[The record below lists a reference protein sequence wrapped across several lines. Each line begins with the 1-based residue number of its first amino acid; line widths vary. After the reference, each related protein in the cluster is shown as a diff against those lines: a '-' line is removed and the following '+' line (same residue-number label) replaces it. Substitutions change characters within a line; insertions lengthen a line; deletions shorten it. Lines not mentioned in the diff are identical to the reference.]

1 MAPIK
6 NEKEIQDQTFVIS
19 VKTFFAV
26 GAAMVLLVGE
36 YVVLQGDIEEA
47 KRLPEIEEVEISR
60 LEVEMNNKLIL
71 KHFDDIEKDIEQIN
85 KQIDELKQKIYEDF
99 HLMTKH
105 EKDNYDNK

>member
-1 MAPIK
+1 MAVG
-6 NEKEIQDQTFVIS
+6 EKEIQDQTFVIS

-47 KRLPEIEEVEISR
+47 KRLPEIENVEISR
-60 LEVEMNNKLIL
+60 LEVEMNNKLMHQ
-71 KHFDDIEKDIEQIN
+71 HFEDIEEDIEQIN

-105 EKDNYDNK
+105 EKDNYEAK

>member
-6 NEKEIQDQTFVIS
+6 DEKEIQDQTFVIS

-36 YVVLQGDIEEA
+36 YIVLQGDIEEA
-47 KRLPEIEEVEISR
+47 KRLPEIENVEISR
-60 LEVEMNNKLIL
+60 LEVEMNNRLMHQ
-71 KHFDDIEKDIEQIN
+71 HFEDIEKDIEQIN
-85 KQIDELKQKIYEDF
+85 KEIDELKQKIYEDF

>member
-1 MAPIK
+1 MAVD
-6 NEKEIQDQTFVIS
+6 EKEIQDQTFVIS

-36 YVVLQGDIEEA
+36 YIVLQGDIEEA
-47 KRLPEIEEVEISR
+47 KRLPEIENVEISR
-60 LEVEMNNKLIL
+60 LEVEMNNRLMQQ
-71 KHFDDIEKDIEQIN
+71 HFEDIEKDIEQIN

-105 EKDNYDNK
+105 EKDNYEAK

>member
-1 MAPIK
+1 MAIK
-6 NEKEIQDQTFVIS
+6 KNTEIQDQTFVIS

-26 GAAMVLLVGE
+26 GAGLILLVGE
-36 YVVLQGDIEEA
+36 YIVLQGDIEEA
-47 KRLPEIEEVEISR
+47 KRLPEVEDVEITR

-71 KHFDDIEKDIEQIN
+71 QHFEDVEEDIEQIT

-105 EKDNYDNK
+105 EKDNYENK

>member
-1 MAPIK
+1 MAVD
-6 NEKEIQDQTFVIS
+6 EKEIQDQTFVIS

-36 YVVLQGDIEEA
+36 YIVLQGDIEEA
-47 KRLPEIEEVEISR
+47 KRLPEIENVEISR
-60 LEVEMNNKLIL
+60 LEVEMNNRLMQQ
-71 KHFDDIEKDIEQIN
+71 HFEDIEKDIEQIT

-105 EKDNYDNK
+105 EKDNYEAK

>member
-1 MAPIK
+1 MAV

-36 YVVLQGDIEEA
+36 YIVLQGDIEEA
-47 KRLPEIEEVEISR
+47 KRLPEIENVEISR
-60 LEVEMNNKLIL
+60 LEVDMNNRLMHQ
-71 KHFDDIEKDIEQIN
+71 HFEDIEKDIEQIT

-99 HLMTKH
+99 HPVSYTHLTLPTNR
-105 EKDNYDNK
+105 EV

>member
-1 MAPIK
+1 MAVD
-6 NEKEIQDQTFVIS
+6 EKEIQDQTFVIS

-36 YVVLQGDIEEA
+36 YIVLQGDIEEA
-47 KRLPEIEEVEISR
+47 KRLPEIENVEISR
-60 LEVEMNNKLIL
+60 LEVEMNNKLMQQ
-71 KHFDDIEKDIEQIN
+71 HFEDIEKDIEQIN

-105 EKDNYDNK
+105 EKDNYEAK

>member
-1 MAPIK
+1 MAVD
-6 NEKEIQDQTFVIS
+6 EKEIQDQTFVIS

-47 KRLPEIEEVEISR
+47 KRLPEIENVEISR
-60 LEVEMNNKLIL
+60 LEVEMNNRLMHQ
-71 KHFDDIEKDIEQIN
+71 HFEDIEKDIEQIT

-105 EKDNYDNK
+105 EKDNYEAK

>member
-26 GAAMVLLVGE
+26 GAAVVLLVGE
-36 YVVLQGDIEEA
+36 YIVLQGDIEEA
-47 KRLPEIEEVEISR
+47 KRLPVAKQVEITRLEIE
-60 LEVEMNNKLIL
+60 LNNELML
-71 KHFDDIEKDIEQIN
+71 QHFDDIEDDIDKIN
-85 KQIDELKQKIYEDF
+85 KEIDELKQKIYEDF

>member
-1 MAPIK
+1 MAINK
-6 NEKEIQDQTFVIS
+6 NKEIQDQTFVIS

-26 GAAMVLLVGE
+26 GAGLILLVGE
-36 YVVLQGDIEEA
+36 YIVLQGDIEEA
-47 KRLPEIEEVEISR
+47 KRLPEVEDVEITR

-105 EKDNYDNK
+105 EKDDYDNK

>member
-1 MAPIK
+1 MAPIG

-36 YVVLQGDIEEA
+36 YIVLQGDIEEA
-47 KRLPEIEEVEISR
+47 KRLPVAEQIEITR
-60 LEVEMNNKLIL
+60 LEVELNNELVFQ
-71 KHFDDIEKDIEQIN
+71 HFEDVEDDIKKLN
-85 KQIDELKQKIYEDF
+85 KEIDELKQKIYEDF

-105 EKDNYDNK
+105 EKDNYDFK